1 MQAFL
6 NFFSEM
12 ATCALIA
19 MFVENTIFTRALGTS
34 SVLLMLRKKFNL
46 FLFGLIL
53 TVITLISSIGVAIVQ
68 PYINELEY
76 KSYLMPLIYVLI
88 IGAVY
93 ILALIFCSK
102 FLKKQ
107 MAKIRPMI
115 HMSAFNCAV
124 LGALLLSSTN
134 NVVQLQSAAGVV
146 GFGLGSGIG
155 FTIAAYLISI
165 AYDRLNST
173 RIPKAFRGFPITM
186 IYIGILS
193 LAFYGLIGHELP
205 F

>member
-12 ATCALIA
+12 AACALIA
-19 MFVENTIFTRALGTS
+19 MFVENTVLTRALGTS

-46 FLFGLIL
+46 FLFGVIL
-53 TVITLISSIGVAIVQ
+53 TIITLLSSIGVALAQ
-68 PYINELEY
+68 
-76 KSYLMPLIYVLI
+76 PLIADLSYKTYIMPFCYVLI
-88 IGAVY
+88 IGLVY
-93 ILALIFCSK
+93 VLTLIFCSNV
-102 FLKKQ
+102 LKKQ
-107 MAKIRPMI
+107 MHHIRPMI

-134 NVVQLQSAAGVV
+134 NVVQLETAGGMI

-155 FTIAAYLISI
+155 FTMAAYLISLG
-165 AYDRLNST
+165 YDRLNSEK
-173 RIPKAFRGFPITM
+173 IPKAFRGFPITL